1 MRYGA
6 FCCGFQGRD
15 VTGPRLRRNGS
26 CQHTVGQLPD
36 RGLCRTPGCCK
47 DRGASPPLS
56 LHQGGGCRKKAFHQ
70 PVNLPADGRTGV
82 RTPVLP
88 SARRDAVRG
97 GLGMKP
103 PAGMKA
109 AGGNG
114 RRCLRHGAFFC
125 GPLRGLWPGL
135 L

>member
-47 DRGASPPLS
+47 DRG
-56 LHQGGGCRKKAFHQ
+56 
-70 PVNLPADGRTGV
+70 TGV